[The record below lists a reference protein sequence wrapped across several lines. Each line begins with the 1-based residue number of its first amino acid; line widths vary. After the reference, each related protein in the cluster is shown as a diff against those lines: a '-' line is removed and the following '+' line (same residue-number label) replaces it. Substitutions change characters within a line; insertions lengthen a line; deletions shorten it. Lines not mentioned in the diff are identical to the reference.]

1 MDIPRVVIAGT
12 SSKVGKTM
20 VAIGLMRALVNKG
33 YVVQPYKVGPDFID
47 PGFHHLATGRY
58 SRNLDSFM
66 LSQSAIIETFVRNFR
81 GADIAVIEG
90 KTGLYDS
97 SDAVSEKGS
106 VAEVSKILRAPVIL
120 VANVERLNR
129 TSAAI
134 VLGYKVFDP
143 EVDLRGAILNRVGSE
158 RHANK
163 VRTAVEK
170 LAKVKVYGVIPRKD
184 VRMPYRHLGLVTA
197 YERGDI
203 DELIDNVAS
212 IIEECVDID
221 AIVELANNAPP
232 IDAFA
237 YDEREGGKENGEKD
251 LKIGILRDEVFSFY
265 YQDNLDELSK
275 YADLVFIDSF
285 RDRKLPDV
293 DALYI
298 GGGFPEVFA
307 EQLEGNKKLREN
319 IYEFCDSGK
328 PVYAECGGLMYLG
341 ESIDTGESEYEMV
354 GFLPLKTVMF
364 KKFQAQGYSIY
375 RAVKSCPIAKRNQNI
390 TGHEFHYSK
399 AVLTGKAEFAF
410 SVKRG
415 FGIDGRRDGIMVK
428 NVLGNYIHVHF
439 LSDRSIARRFVEQA
453 KKSRKIND

>member
-1 MDIPRVVIAGT
+1 MDIPRIVIAGT

-20 VAIGLMRALVNKG
+20 IATGLMRALVNRG
-33 YVVQPYKVGPDFID
+33 HVVQPYKVGPDFID

-66 LSQSAIIETFVRNFR
+66 LSKSAIIETFVRNFK

-106 VAEVSKILRAPVIL
+106 VAEVSKILKSPVIL

-134 VLGYKVFDP
+134 ILGYKVFDP
-143 EVDLRGAILNRVGSE
+143 EVDLRGVILNRVGGE

-184 VRMPYRHLGLVTA
+184 VKMPYRHLGLVTA
-197 YERGDI
+197 YERENI

-212 IIEECVDID
+212 IIEEHID
-221 AIVELANNAPP
+221 VEKIIELANSAPP
-232 IDAFA
+232 LDAFA
-237 YDEREGGKENGEKD
+237 YDEEESEEREVR
-251 LKIGILRDEVFSFY
+251 IGIVRDEVFSFY
-265 YQDNLDELSK
+265 YQDNLDELSR
-275 YADLVFIDSF
+275 YAEMIPIDSL
-285 RDRKLPDV
+285 RDRKLPEV

-307 EQLEGNKKLREN
+307 EQLERNKKLRER

-341 ESIDTGESEYEMV
+341 GSIDTGESEYEMV

-375 RAVKSCPIAKRNQNI
+375 RTVKSCPIARRNQNI
-390 TGHEFHYSK
+390 VGHEFHYSK
-399 AVLTGKAEFAF
+399 AIITGKAEFAF
-410 SVKRG
+410 AVKRG

-439 LSDRSIARRFVEQA
+439 LSDRSIARRFAEQA
-453 KKSRKIND
+453 KKSRKIN